1 MARMK
6 GVFDFKEFE
15 NLADRLRE
23 VGGDVKKTTEKC
35 LKESHKIIT
44 DKLEKDIKKHKY
56 TGRTEDSIR
65 KEADVEWSGSVAEVK
80 VGFQF
85 PEGLASVFLM
95 YGTPRK
101 KKDGTPMFDKDRKL
115 YNDIYGKKTKKE
127 ISESNNKIVAEA
139 VRKAM
144 GG

>member
-95 YGTPRK
+95 YGTPRMK
-101 KKDGTPMFDKDRKL
+101 KDRKL
-115 YNDIYGKKTKKE
+115 YNDVYGKKTKKE